1 MSLGHRPW
9 ALVLRLVQAVGPDQD
24 YTQGPL
30 DVPESDP
37 HSFLAK
43 LGTRTEVCL
52 LFNTKKA
59 ATHAWQDEELKLVR
73 SCTLRAAH
81 RRSASRC
88 HCSMRCLM

>member
-9 ALVLRLVQAVGPDQD
+9 ALVLRLVQTVGPDQD

-43 LGTRTEVCL
+43 LVLKTEVCL
-52 LFNTKKA
+52 LYYTKKGQQPMHSKTRNSNLCGA
-59 ATHAWQDEELKLVR
+59 EH
-73 SCTLRAAH
+73 
-81 RRSASRC
+81 
-88 HCSMRCLM
+88 